1 MHRSHQPPPLSM
13 LLQTQVEHMSD
24 EAFFIE
30 LSAAATSESSGLF
43 DAFLLAVNENIG
55 DWLHLV
61 ETSMVQG
68 YRDVVSHS
76 NPDFYRKTAQRV
88 ALNVFHKINE
98 IKNEIDI
105 EGKRVM
111 VAGSFNGDATE
122 ESATAQPSEQ
132 ASGGDVGGKDWAG
145 VETKRDESR
154 ALSVLQTALGQLKEN
169 LHPVLFTSLASR
181 VRHRLD
187 IDPGDW
193 PSSLEL

>member
-1 MHRSHQPPPLSM
+1 
-13 LLQTQVEHMSD
+13 
-24 EAFFIE
+24 
-30 LSAAATSESSGLF
+30 
-43 DAFLLAVNENIG
+43 
-55 DWLHLV
+55 
-61 ETSMVQG
+61 
-68 YRDVVSHS
+68 
-76 NPDFYRKTAQRV
+76 
-88 ALNVFHKINE
+88 
-98 IKNEIDI
+98 
-105 EGKRVM
+105 M
-111 VAGSFNGDATE
+111 VAGSFNGDAAE